1 MSAIVEKLK
10 AERDRHAKLRDEA
23 YARDNWA
30 TGNPHDDMCKLLYD
44 AIREIEKSH
53 VIIGVM
59 KDVMMK
65 KIVEAAVGEAYRE
78 RLE

>member
-1 MSAIVEKLK
+1 MSDIVDKLK
-10 AERDRHAKLRDEA
+10 AERDKQAVLRRQAFVNDDIVA
-23 YARDNWA
+23 ANA
-30 TGNPHDDMCKLLYD
+30 HDALCGLLGE
-44 AIREIEKSH
+44 AIRDLEKSH

-65 KIVEAAVGEAYRE
+65 RIVEAAVGEAYRE